1 MTVAPVETLAAA
13 AFDTSKPFVSS
24 IGERDLVYF
33 LLNVGDGDTQLILL
47 PDSPTGRRAIVVDCA
62 TSKKLPALIAELG
75 DAGLLVQPPAGK
87 SLFELVVATHPHEDH
102 VGGMPEF
109 LDTFGDHVDEFW
121 EPGYFH
127 TTASY
132 MEVMRVLEDL
142 ESAGNGVRHSQ
153 PTSGYTRYIGQ
164 VQVVALTPAI
174 SLRNRYDT
182 FGIEINNSS
191 IAMRLEFPA
200 SRVVQQPG
208 SREFVR
214 TRAQR
219 LLLGADAQTVSWA
232 HALTDFPELHTERSE
247 AAKALRVA
255 LGTDPLKA
263 HVFKVP
269 HHMSKHGLNLELVE
283 QISPDL
289 SLVSSVAGGGKYN
302 FPHTVSQN
310 ALREALQAT
319 SSGKVKRKPDHELGI
334 HYTSAHDDTGKPLG
348 TIGVVMPPKGKPT
361 VWRFG
366 DQLRDP
372 VDLTAGRLWKL
383 PTKP

>member
-33 LLNVGDGDTQLILL
+33 LLNVGDGDTQLMLL

-75 DAGLLVQPPAGK
+75 DAGLLMQPPAGK

-142 ESAGNGVRHSQ
+142 ESAGNGVRLSQ
-153 PTSGYTRYIGQ
+153 PTSGYTRYIGH
-164 VQVVALTPAI
+164 VQVMALTPAI
-174 SLRNRYDT
+174 SLRNRFDT
-182 FGIEINNSS
+182 FGVEINNSS

-208 SREFVR
+208 SRDVIR
-214 TRAQR
+214 TRTQR
-219 LLLGADAQTVSWA
+219 ILLGADAQTVSWA
-232 HALTDFPELHTERSE
+232 HAQRTSQSCIPNGRRRPKHCASHWALTR
-247 AAKALRVA
+247 
-255 LGTDPLKA
+255 
-263 HVFKVP
+263 
-269 HHMSKHGLNLELVE
+269 SKHTCSRCRTTCRSTAL
-283 QISPDL
+283 IW
-289 SLVSSVAGGGKYN
+289 SS
-302 FPHTVSQN
+302 
-310 ALREALQAT
+310 
-319 SSGKVKRKPDHELGI
+319 SSRSHR
-334 HYTSAHDDTGKPLG
+334 TSAWS
-348 TIGVVMPPKGKPT
+348 PP
-361 VWRFG
+361 WRAVG
-366 DQLRDP
+366 STTSRTPSRRTRCARRCRPP
-372 VDLTAGRLWKL
+372 VPAR
-383 PTKP
+383 